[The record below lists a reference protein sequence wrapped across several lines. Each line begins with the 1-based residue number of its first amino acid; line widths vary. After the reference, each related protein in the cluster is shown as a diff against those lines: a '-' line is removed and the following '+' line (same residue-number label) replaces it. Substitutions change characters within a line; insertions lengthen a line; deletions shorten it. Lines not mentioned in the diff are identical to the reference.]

1 MPIPTPAA
9 CTHTTGLRA
18 EFRACQRFMRQP
30 SDFFEGIRA
39 ALVDKDK
46 APRWAPQSLTDV
58 ADESVAEYLAP
69 LQHHRGEPHVL
80 TSFCLHRYFAPL
92 SERELEL

>member
-1 MPIPTPAA
+1 
-9 CTHTTGLRA
+9 
-18 EFRACQRFMRQP
+18 MRQP

-69 LQHHRGEPHVL
+69 LQHHRGEPHAL
-80 TSFCLHRYFAPL
+80 TSSFLHRYFAPL

>member
-1 MPIPTPAA
+1 
-9 CTHTTGLRA
+9 
-18 EFRACQRFMRQP
+18 MRQP

-58 ADESVAEYLAP
+58 ADESVAEYPCAAAAP
-69 LQHHRGEPHVL
+69 PG
-80 TSFCLHRYFAPL
+80 
-92 SERELEL
+92 